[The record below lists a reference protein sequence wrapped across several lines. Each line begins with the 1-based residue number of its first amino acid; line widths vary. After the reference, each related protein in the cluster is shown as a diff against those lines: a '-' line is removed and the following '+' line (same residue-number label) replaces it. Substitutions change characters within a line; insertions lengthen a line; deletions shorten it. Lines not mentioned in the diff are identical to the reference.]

1 MIGVLGIN
9 HKTASLDV
17 RGLFSFSK
25 EEILPFAEYVQ
36 QKSDILEIVVL
47 STCNRTEIY
56 FYQEKTCTK
65 KTIRGLIGLLAQY
78 KQLEGNFESVFYH
91 YFEIEAVKH
100 LFEVISGMDSIV
112 IGEDQIVNQ
121 VKDAYMHCTEAAL
134 TDAVLMRLFQKSFE
148 TSKRVRTETG
158 LQQGSTSVSYVA
170 VDMCSQI
177 YGCLSD
183 KNVLLVGSGE
193 TGGLAL
199 QNIKK
204 HGVANTFISNRTY
217 DKAVALAEEHG
228 GRAIGFDKF
237 RNYIPKCDIVIVATS
252 AQNHLIGLKDVK
264 ASLEERNYNP
274 QVYIDLSVPRNI
286 DKEIAMLENVKL
298 IAVDDLQ
305 QIVDKNASRR
315 LQSISDASVII
326 DQMAEEYMSWFETL
340 TLRPVIKAI
349 TNNMQRIREAEMAL
363 YKGTEDEMKFKLID
377 EHTNRLTQKYIGML
391 IKNLKEVSKNN
402 VSPNTLKAIND
413 LFMFSKNG
421 SGK

>member
-25 EEILPFAEYVQ
+25 EEIIPFAEFIQ
-36 QKSDILEIVVL
+36 QKSDVLEIVVL

-56 FYQEKTCTK
+56 FYQEKLCTK
-65 KTIRGLIGLLAQY
+65 KTIRNLIGLLAQY
-78 KQLEGNFESVFYH
+78 KQVEGNFEDAFYH
-91 YFEIEAVKH
+91 HFEIEAVKH

-204 HGVANTFISNRTY
+204 YGVANTFISNRTY

-228 GRAIGFDKF
+228 GRAIGFDEF
-237 RNYIPKCDIVIVATS
+237 HNYLPLCDIVIVATS
-252 AQNHLIGLKDVK
+252 AQNHLIRLKDVK
-264 ASLEERNYNP
+264 NSLEERNYNP

-326 DQMAEEYMSWFETL
+326 HQMAEEYMSWFETL

-363 YKGTEDEMKFKLID
+363 YKGTEDDLKFKLID
-377 EHTNRLTQKYIGML
+377 EHTNRITQKYIGLL

-402 VSPNTLKAIND
+402 ASPGSLKAIND